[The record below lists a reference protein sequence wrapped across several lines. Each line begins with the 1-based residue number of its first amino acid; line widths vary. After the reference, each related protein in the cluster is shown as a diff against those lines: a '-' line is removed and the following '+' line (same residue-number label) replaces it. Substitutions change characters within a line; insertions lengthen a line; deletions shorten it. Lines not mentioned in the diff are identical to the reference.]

1 MKFFFD
7 KVIKSQV
14 QTACFTKLDDYELKI
29 KGAFDALKNLYE
41 NNKGE
46 DSD

>member
-29 KGAFDALKNLYE
+29 KGAFDALKKLYE